1 MNDSLPRKNAC
12 QLILALDVDS
22 REEALELLRRTG
34 DAVSWAKVGLQL
46 FSRLGP
52 DIVREI
58 ADLGKRIFLDLKLH
72 DIPETAAKAV
82 DSVCAM
88 PADLLTIHACGGRE
102 MLRAAAEAKA
112 AARPSL
118 GLLGVTLLT
127 SADEATL
134 RDLGIPEGPARRV
147 DRLAEL
153 ARASGLDGLV
163 CSPREAAALRRRFGP
178 NLVLVCPGVRPSGTS
193 AGDQKRVATPAEA
206 AAAGA
211 DYIVVGRPI
220 SRASDPASA
229 AAAIQAELAGA
240 LSES

>member
-1 MNDSLPRKNAC
+1 
-12 QLILALDVDS
+12 
-22 REEALELLRRTG
+22 
-34 DAVSWAKVGLQL
+34 VSWAKVGLQL
-46 FSRLGP
+46 YARHGP
-52 DIVREI
+52 DIAREI
-58 ADLGKRIFLDLKLH
+58 ADQGKRVFLDLKLH
-72 DIPETAAKAV
+72 DIPATVAKAV
-82 DSVCAM
+82 ASVCAL

-102 MLRAAAEAKA
+102 MLRAGAEAKA

-127 SADEATL
+127 SSDEATL
-134 RDLGIPEGPARRV
+134 RDLGIPEEPARRV

-153 ARASGLDGLV
+153 ARSSGLDGLV
-163 CSPREAAALRRRFGP
+163 CSPWEAGAIRRRFGP
-178 NLVLVCPGVRPSGTS
+178 NLVLVCPGVRPARATPD
-193 AGDQKRVATPAEA
+193 DQKRVATPAEA

-220 SRASDPASA
+220 SRAGDPAAA